1 MPRYKITI
9 EYLGTNLCGWQRQD
23 NAISVQELL
32 EKAIGSFSGESPTVH
47 AAGRTDAGVH
57 ALAQVAHFDLI
68 KEYEV
73 FAVTRAINHFLIPNL
88 VAVTNCEMAPH
99 DFHARFSA
107 KARHYLYRINNRPG
121 KVAIESDRAWWLYK
135 PLDIAAMQKAA
146 EHLVGMHDFS
156 SFRASECQSISP
168 VKTLDKIEIMRV
180 GDEVHF
186 SLSAKSFLHHMVR
199 NIVGTLVMVGHG
211 KWLPDD
217 VLLALKAKKREAAGP
232 TAPAY
237 GLYFAKVDY

>member
-23 NAISVQELL
+23 NAPSVQELL
-32 EKAIGSFSGESPTVH
+32 EKSIYSFSGESPTLH

-57 ALAQVAHFDLI
+57 ALAQVAHFDLL
-68 KEYEV
+68 KEYDV
-73 FAVTRAINHFLIPNL
+73 FATARAINHFLMPNL
-88 VAVTNCEMAPH
+88 VAVTNCEMVSD

-107 KARHYLYRINNRPG
+107 KSRHYLYRINNRPG
-121 KVAIESDRAWWLYK
+121 KVAIDSDRAWWLYK
-135 PLDIAAMQKAA
+135 PLDIKSMEQAAKY
-146 EHLVGMHDFS
+146 LVGKHDFS
-156 SFRASECQSISP
+156 SFRASECQSASP
-168 VKTLDKIEIMRV
+168 IKTLDKIEITRV

-186 SLSAKSFLHHMVR
+186 SVSAKSFLHHMVR

-211 KWLPDD
+211 KWQPDD

-237 GLYFAKVDY
+237 GLYFTRVDY